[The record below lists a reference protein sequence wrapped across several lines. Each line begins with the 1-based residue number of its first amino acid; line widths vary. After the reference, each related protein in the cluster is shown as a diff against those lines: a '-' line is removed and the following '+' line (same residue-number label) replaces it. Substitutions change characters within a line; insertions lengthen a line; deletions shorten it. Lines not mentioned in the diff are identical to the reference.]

1 MSAHLES
8 SEIQRLAAEL
18 LGGREISDF
27 AIGFIHNM
35 KATEESIRAV
45 HAVLTELGLSEEKI
59 ATYAQLL
66 GRDPETI
73 QRNYGNLRRIG
84 LSEEK
89 IATNAHLLSRD
100 PETIQRNYG
109 NLRRI
114 GLSEEKIATYAQ
126 LLGRDPETIQRNYS
140 NHIGLLGGREC
151 GRSILTTFASLL
163 GRSPDGFTAT
173 FQHLAYIDRQ
183 GGNGNAPIYEKNPI
197 LLGTTSAKQRE
208 KMAFLLREIY
218 DYRKLGSDEKKAA
231 IKGVYRLVS
240 DNPQLLACS
249 IPTLERKVDAI
260 RRKAA

>member
-1 MSAHLES
+1 MEYICSRGKMSAHLES

-18 LGGREISDF
+18 LSGRKISDF
-27 AIGFIHNM
+27 AIGFIHDM

-66 GRDPETI
+66 G
-73 QRNYGNLRRIG
+73 
-84 LSEEK
+84 
-89 IATNAHLLSRD
+89 RD

-151 GRSILTTFASLL
+151 GRSILTTLASLL
-163 GRSPDGFTAT
+163 GRPPDGFTAT
-173 FQHLAYIDRQ
+173 FQHLAYIGMQ
-183 GGNGNAPIYEKNPI
+183 GDSGNAPIYERNHI
-197 LLGTTSAKQRE
+197 LLNTTPAKQRE
-208 KMAFLLREIY
+208 KIAFLLREVY
-218 DYRKLGSDEKKAA
+218 DYRKLGSDEKKAT
-231 IKGVYRLVS
+231 IKEVYRLVS
-240 DNPQLLACS
+240 DSPQLLVYS
-249 IPTLERKVDAI
+249 IPTLEREVDAI
-260 RRKAA
+260 RQKAAIRRKVA